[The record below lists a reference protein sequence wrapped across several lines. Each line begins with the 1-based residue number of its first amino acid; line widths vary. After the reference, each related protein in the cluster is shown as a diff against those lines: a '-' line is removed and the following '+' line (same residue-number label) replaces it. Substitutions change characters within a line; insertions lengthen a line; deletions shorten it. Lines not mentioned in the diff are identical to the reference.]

1 MDKFT
6 IPNSGRET
14 EKVKRYTIMF
24 ENIPI
29 LEFNIETDE
38 VTVYEKAH
46 LPFGLRGKEKISS
59 AYVLDWLNNRINN
72 LNRTYMNMV
81 YIARKIGRDRDKVI
95 KDSSGISFTDNFWIR
110 THDSIA
116 DLDELKKLRDDNLAL
131 NNVALTGE
139 ITRK

>member
-46 LPFGLRGKEKISS
+46 LPFGLR
-59 AYVLDWLNNRINN
+59 R
-72 LNRTYMNMV
+72 
-81 YIARKIGRDRDKVI
+81 
-95 KDSSGISFTDNFWIR
+95 
-110 THDSIA
+110 
-116 DLDELKKLRDDNLAL
+116 LA
-131 NNVALTGE
+131 
-139 ITRK
+139 

>member
-46 LPFGLRGKEKISS
+46 LPF
-59 AYVLDWLNNRINN
+59 A
-72 LNRTYMNMV
+72 
-81 YIARKIGRDRDKVI
+81 IAWQRKNIFCICFR
-95 KDSSGISFTDNFWIR
+95 
-110 THDSIA
+110 
-116 DLDELKKLRDDNLAL
+116 LA
-131 NNVALTGE
+131 
-139 ITRK
+139 

>member
-38 VTVYEKAH
+38 VTVYEKKH
-46 LPFGLRGKEKISS
+46 IFR
-59 AYVLDWLNNRINN
+59 LDC
-72 LNRTYMNMV
+72 V
-81 YIARKIGRDRDKVI
+81 A
-95 KDSSGISFTDNFWIR
+95 
-110 THDSIA
+110 
-116 DLDELKKLRDDNLAL
+116 KKKYLLHMF
-131 NNVALTGE
+131 
-139 ITRK
+139 

>member
-6 IPNSGRET
+6 IPNSRRAT

-46 LPFGLRGKEKISS
+46 LPFGLRGK
-59 AYVLDWLNNRINN
+59 
-72 LNRTYMNMV
+72 
-81 YIARKIGRDRDKVI
+81 
-95 KDSSGISFTDNFWIR
+95 
-110 THDSIA
+110 
-116 DLDELKKLRDDNLAL
+116 
-131 NNVALTGE
+131 
-139 ITRK
+139 

>member
-6 IPNSGRET
+6 IPNSRRAT

-46 LPFGLRGKEKISS
+46 LPFGLRGKEK
-59 AYVLDWLNNRINN
+59 YLLH
-72 LNRTYMNMV
+72 M
-81 YIARKIGRDRDKVI
+81 
-95 KDSSGISFTDNFWIR
+95 F
-110 THDSIA
+110 
-116 DLDELKKLRDDNLAL
+116 
-131 NNVALTGE
+131 
-139 ITRK
+139 

>member
-38 VTVYEKAH
+38 VTVYEKH
-46 LPFGLRGKEKISS
+46 IFR
-59 AYVLDWLNNRINN
+59 LDC
-72 LNRTYMNMV
+72 V
-81 YIARKIGRDRDKVI
+81 A
-95 KDSSGISFTDNFWIR
+95 
-110 THDSIA
+110 
-116 DLDELKKLRDDNLAL
+116 KKKYLLHMF
-131 NNVALTGE
+131 
-139 ITRK
+139 